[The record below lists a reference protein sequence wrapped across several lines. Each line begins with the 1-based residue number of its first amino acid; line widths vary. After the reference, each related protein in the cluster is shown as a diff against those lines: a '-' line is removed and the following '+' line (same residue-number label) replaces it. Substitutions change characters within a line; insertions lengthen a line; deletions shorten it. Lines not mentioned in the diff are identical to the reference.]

1 MSKVIKL
8 LISVARLLVSS
19 IAILIIIPTMITVI
33 WVLSGC
39 YGGLSILRD
48 ILSCE
53 LVVMTNVLLSGVV
66 IYGLLYHNEI

>member
-53 LVVMTNVLLSGVV
+53 PIVITNIILSGVV
-66 IYGLLYHNEI
+66 IYGLLDDEEI